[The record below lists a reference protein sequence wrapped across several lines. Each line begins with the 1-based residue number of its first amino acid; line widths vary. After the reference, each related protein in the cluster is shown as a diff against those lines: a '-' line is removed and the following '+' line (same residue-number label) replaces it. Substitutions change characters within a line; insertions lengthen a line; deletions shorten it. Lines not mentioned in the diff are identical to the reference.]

1 MLQVIYIGDWKRMTE
16 FDRLLLFRA
25 LRPDR
30 LTVAMRRFVAGV
42 LGTEYTT
49 STRFDLEI
57 ACQVKI
63 VCLHFILGCHIS

>member
-42 LGTEYTT
+42 LGTQYTP

-63 VCLHFILGCHIS
+63 GCLHFILVRCY